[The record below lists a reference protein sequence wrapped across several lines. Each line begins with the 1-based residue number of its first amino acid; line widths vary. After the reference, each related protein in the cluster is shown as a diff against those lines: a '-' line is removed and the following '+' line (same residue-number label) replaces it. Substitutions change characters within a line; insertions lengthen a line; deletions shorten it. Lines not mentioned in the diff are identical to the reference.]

1 MVVRKPIIYGF
12 GNHKSIIPQSKQ
24 IIGLPT
30 RKVHPMPKIKY
41 QPPKYCKIKIRK
53 KQYAAVY
60 LNGKTIYLG
69 AYGSPESKTA
79 YARFVAGLKV
89 GTAPYLPEN
98 KGSVTVQAL
107 VLSFLDH
114 VKGTITPQSYGHHR
128 SAVQTLL
135 NLYGDDTF
143 VGSFTP
149 RCLKLFRQEL
159 INSKRLCRNMVNEH
173 TRRIVSMF
181 TWGVEEELVQPHTE
195 HKFGGGSVYG
205 ICNHPDAIT
214 TTFTNPWT
222 TAGTRNPAWK
232 PGVMQREILALRH
245 QLYDIHRYGPFNI
258 YHSPDFDVILDDDFN
273 DTTSG
278 LSSSMTLRE
287 RLGWSLR
294 KCNERCSCV

>member
-1 MVVRKPIIYGF
+1 
-12 GNHKSIIPQSKQ
+12 
-24 IIGLPT
+24 
-30 RKVHPMPKIKY
+30 MPKIKY

-135 NLYGDDTF
+135 KLYGDDTF

-159 INSKRLCRNMVNEH
+159 INSKRLCRNMVNDH

-222 TAGTRNPAWK
+222 TVGTRNPAWK
-232 PGVMQREILALRH
+232 PGVMQREIPALRH
-245 QLYDIHRYGPFNI
+245 QLYDIDFRGVFLMPGTDYLCFNKKVEQI
-258 YHSPDFDVILDDDFN
+258 RKPIRVWCPMIN
-273 DTTSG
+273 C
-278 LSSSMTLRE
+278 LSSSRRRTRYSW
-287 RLGWSLR
+287 RL
-294 KCNERCSCV
+294 CVRYGKGEECYENCD